1 MMRHSDE
8 TFPLLLDLP
17 NGQRRQLQVSVY
29 DTIGDV
35 KRKLSE
41 EFHLIDTLQ
50 FHFGNMELQD
60 DKTLY
65 DYGIPEIYEQT
76 ESLLRMI
83 ELGGLNPQKK
93 PEALERMCIVVESLK
108 NGVKDPKEL
117 VHVVKKDSKITETH
131 PRTSN
136 TSLIEQSSCSKQA
149 QTNTSQ
155 PSSPR
160 SLSSVMK
167 QDSNQ
172 SSAIR
177 VHSEVSSSTMN
188 KNTGIISPKLPLEKL
203 DEPNTLVDNNDDL
216 FARLTDYFPDLFTPK
231 GLSSLRSG
239 ATPRAWTTPRSTG
252 FHMEE
257 SSLVSSPVDWVTSSH
272 DNHSLLG
279 SHTIK
284 DNAPNWIRE
293 FTSSW
298 NVLSQ
303 DRNEKSPKR
312 RSRQT
317 EANSSVYD
325 SFQNTGDEGDHLS
338 VSNNS
343 SSDRE
348 GLLEWK
354 SGEYSGNQSTYSG
367 SHSDNTN
374 SNHNNNNNNTILD
387 DEHLSLEKHET
398 RTVKRRGRKRKHPE
412 MTEEER
418 KAYRAMQNRRSA
430 ERSRQRKKIQQEAY
444 QKRMEELCT
453 ENDELRS
460 TVQALQERLEYLEN
474 LLSVSIR
481 RSG

>member
-1 MMRHSDE
+1 MRQSDE

-17 NGQRRQLQVSVY
+17 DGQRRQLQVSVY

-35 KRKLSE
+35 KKKLCE
-41 EFHLIDTLQ
+41 EFHFIDMLH
-50 FHFGNMELQD
+50 FHFGNIELQD
-60 DKTLY
+60 NKTLY

-83 ELGGLNPQKK
+83 ELGGLDPQKK
-93 PEALERMCIVVESLK
+93 PEALERMCIVVESMK
-108 NGVKDPKEL
+108 NGVTDPKEL
-117 VHVVKKDSKITETH
+117 VSVVKRDSKITETNA
-131 PRTSN
+131 RTGN
-136 TSLIEQSSCSKQA
+136 ANRHEQSSCSKQA
-149 QTNTSQ
+149 QSNVVQ
-155 PSSPR
+155 PPTSPR
-160 SLSSVMK
+160 SFTSVTK
-167 QDSNQ
+167 QGNSQ
-172 SSAIR
+172 TSA
-177 VHSEVSSSTMN
+177 VGFHSAVSSSNVDT
-188 KNTGIISPKLPLEKL
+188 KPSIISPKLPLERL

-239 ATPRAWTTPRSTG
+239 ATPRAWTTPRDTG

-257 SSLVSSPVDWVTSSH
+257 SSLVSSPVDWVTGTN

-279 SHTIK
+279 SQAIK

-293 FTSSW
+293 FTSNW
-298 NVLSQ
+298 NVLPQ

-325 SFQNTGDEGDHLS
+325 SFQN
-338 VSNNS
+338 N
-343 SSDRE
+343 RE
-348 GLLEWK
+348 ELLECK
-354 SGEYSGNQSTYSG
+354 SGEYSTNQSTYSG

-374 SNHNNNNNNTILD
+374 SNHNNPTLD
-387 DEHLSLEKHET
+387 DDHISNMEKHET

-481 RSG
+481 R